1 LKIQVLDVTY
11 GYDAD
16 GLPVITIF
24 GLTGQ
29 GEPVTKYVTGFLP
42 YFYIDSGDIE
52 RIDQLL
58 GSIVD
63 SIGIMI
69 KTEIVD
75 RFGPLGYQSKTRK
88 MIKVTTR
95 NPKDVKILR
104 DFCEENLC
112 TTYESDIFFKDRF
125 MVDHGLFGMSWCIV
139 PKKQYIRHEDIISQG
154 DQANAPMKIM
164 AIDIEAIPK
173 DNGGLPTPDENP
185 IVLISLAFDPPWR
198 DQDNIVMVAKNIN
211 CPRKD
216 VVQSENEAGLL
227 SKLDFI
233 LNEYDPTIIGGYNTN
248 GFDIPYITDRA
259 KRLGVSLSMSRDG
272 RSAWCKSYMGKSTV
286 SLNGRVSLDM
296 LPAVKAL
303 DKYRLKSYRLANVA
317 KEILGIEKLD
327 VKPSEMKEL
336 WSGPGI
342 NRFISYSRRDALLVL
357 EMIKKTGVLEKYI
370 ALAKASGAFLQVVV
384 NGGQSSMIEAKLIR
398 EYNAEDYV
406 MGTKQA
412 MDEDDIAQVEG
423 AIVLEPKVGLTE
435 DVIILDFKSLYP
447 TTMIARNLCYT
458 TEVKDEC
465 PDCNLIISPSGGRF
479 VPPEIRKGIVPRVLE
494 KLLDERIKAKT
505 AMKDPSLSEG
515 EKRRLDAK
523 QYAMKILL
531 NSFYGYSGYARARLY
546 SPVIANSV
554 TSYGRENLLRTR
566 KIVEDHSQF
575 TIGED
580 TFELKTIAGDT
591 DSIFITIDGNIDFY
605 KAKQIGKDIATIVT
619 AGLPKPMELVFEAYA
634 KRILILAKKHYA
646 MYRFETEDTGEI
658 KAKGI
663 ETVRRD
669 WCNFTSTA
677 LTKCLETILIEGDV
691 DAALAQARKAID
703 LLKKPTPDI
712 FNDLMMSR
720 TLTKKPENYGQP
732 QPHAE
737 LVKKLER
744 RGVFKY
750 AIGDRIPFIIVTGQ
764 RKSGR
769 RAEMMTLRAEDPEY
783 AIENNLKIDADYYLS
798 KQLLP
803 PLLRMFESFGINELD
818 LLQPSR
824 QQSLT
829 KFEIGRTPQ
838 VQKRCKT

>member
-1 LKIQVLDVTY
+1 MKIQVLDATY

-16 GLPVITIF
+16 GFPVITLF
-24 GLTGQ
+24 GLTEQ
-29 GEPVTKYVTGFLP
+29 GDPVTKYVTGFLP
-42 YFYIDSGDIE
+42 YFYIESEDVQ
-52 RIDQLL
+52 RVDQLL
-58 GSIVD
+58 GHITD

-112 TTYESDIFFKDRF
+112 ITYESDIFFKDRF
-125 MVDHGLFGMSWCIV
+125 MVDHELTGMCWCIV
-139 PKKQYIRHEDIISQG
+139 PKRQYIRHEDIIPQG
-154 DQANAPMKIM
+154 DQANAPLKIM

-173 DNGGLPTPDENP
+173 DTGGLPTPDENP

-198 DQDNIVMVAKNIN
+198 GQDNIVMVAKNLN
-211 CPRKD
+211 CPRED
-216 VVQSENEAGLL
+216 VVQSDNEAGLL

-233 LNEYDPTIIGGYNTN
+233 LNEYDPTIIGGYNSN
-248 GFDIPYITDRA
+248 GFDIPYITERA
-259 KRLGVSLSMSRDG
+259 KLLKVSLSMSRDG

-286 SLNGRVSLDM
+286 SLTGRVSLDM
-296 LPAVKAL
+296 LPAIKGL
-303 DKYRLKSYRLANVA
+303 DKYRLKSYKLANVA
-317 KEILGIEKLD
+317 KEVLGNEKLD

-342 NRFISYSRRDALLVL
+342 NKFISYSRRDALLVL
-357 EMIKKTGVLEKYI
+357 QLIKKTGVLEKYI
-370 ALAKASGAFLQVVV
+370 ALSKASGAFLQVVV

-398 EYNAEDYV
+398 EYNAEGYV
-406 MGTKQA
+406 MGTKLA
-412 MDEDDIAQVEG
+412 MDDDDIAQVEG
-423 AIVLEPKVGLTE
+423 AIVLDPVVGLTE
-435 DVIILDFKSLYP
+435 NVIILDFKSLYP

-458 TEVKDEC
+458 TEIRDEC

-479 VPPEIRKGIVPRVLE
+479 VPPEIRRGIVPRVLE

-505 AMKDPSLSEG
+505 AMKNPELSEG

-566 KIVEDHSQF
+566 SIVEEHSQF
-575 TIGED
+575 TMNNE
-580 TFELKTIAGDT
+580 TFKLKTIAGDT

-605 KAKQIGKDIATIVT
+605 KAKQIGKDIANIVT
-619 AGLPKPMELVFEAYA
+619 AGLPKPMELVFEAFA

-669 WCNFTSTA
+669 WCNFTSKA
-677 LTKCLETILIEGDV
+677 LTKCLETILIEGDP
-691 DAALAQARKAID
+691 DAALGQARKTIAD
-703 LLKKPTPDI
+703 LKKSSPCI
-712 FNDLMMSR
+712 FNDLIMSR
-720 TLTKKPENYGQP
+720 TLTKKPENYNQP

-750 AIGDRIPFIIVTGQ
+750 AIGDRVPFIIVSGQ
-764 RKSGR
+764 RKTGR

-783 AIENNLKIDADYYLS
+783 AAENNLRIDTDYYLS

-803 PLLRMFESFGINELD
+803 PLLRMFESFEINELD

-829 KFEIGRTPQ
+829 KFEI
-838 VQKRCKT
+838 

>member
-1 LKIQVLDVTY
+1 MEIQIIDATY

-16 GLPVITIF
+16 GFPVITLF
-24 GLTGQ
+24 GLTRK

-52 RIDQLL
+52 KINGLL
-58 GSIVD
+58 DGIAS
-63 SIGIMI
+63 SIGILA

-75 RFGPLGYQSKTRK
+75 RFGPLGYQSKPRK

-104 DFCEENLC
+104 GFCEETGC
-112 TTYESDIFFKDRF
+112 TTYESDILFKDRF
-125 MVDHGLFGMSWCIV
+125 MIDHELTGMGWCIV
-139 PKKQYIRHEDIISQG
+139 PSKPYIRHTDIIPQV
-154 DQANAPMKIM
+154 DQRNAPIKIM

-173 DNGGLPTPDENP
+173 ENGGLPTPDENP

-198 DQDNIVMVAKNIN
+198 DQQNVVMVSKPIDCN
-211 CPRKD
+211 RKD
-216 VVQSENEAGLL
+216 VIVSAGEREM
-227 SKLDFI
+227 LDRLGFI
-233 LNEYDPTIIGGYNTN
+233 FDEYNPTVIAGYNSN

-272 RSAWCKSYMGKSTV
+272 KSAWCKSYMGKHTV
-286 SLNGRVSLDM
+286 SLNGRISLDM
-296 LPAVKAL
+296 LPAIRAL
-303 DKYRLKSYRLANVA
+303 DKYRLKSYSLANVA
-317 KEILGIEKLD
+317 KEILKSEKLD
-327 VKPSEMKEL
+327 VSPGQMKAL
-336 WSGPGI
+336 WEGPGI
-342 NRFISYSRRDALLVL
+342 SKFISYSRRDALLVL
-357 EMIKKTGVLEKYI
+357 QLVQETGVLDKYI

-398 EYNAEDYV
+398 EYNAEDRV
-406 MGTKQA
+406 MGTKIA
-412 MDEDDIAQVEG
+412 LDDDDIAQVEG
-423 AIVLEPKVGLTE
+423 AIVLDPKIGLTE
-435 DVIILDFKSLYP
+435 NVVILDFKSLYP

-458 TEVKDEC
+458 TEVRDEC

-494 KLLDERIKAKT
+494 KLLSERIKAKT
-505 AMKDPSLSEG
+505 AMKAPGISDIDA
-515 EKRRLDAK
+515 RQLDAK

-554 TSYGRENLLRTR
+554 TSYGRENLLRTQ

-575 TIGED
+575 TLDNEA
-580 TFELKTIAGDT
+580 FELKTISGDT
-591 DSIFITIDGNIDFY
+591 DSIFISIGENIDFN
-605 KAKQIGKDIATIVT
+605 KAKQIGKDIANIVT
-619 AGLPKPMELVFEAYA
+619 TGLPKPMELVFEAYA

-646 MYRFETEDTGEI
+646 MYRFESEGKGEI

-669 WCNFTSTA
+669 WCNFTSKA
-677 LTKCLETILIEGDV
+677 LTKCLETILIDGDV
-691 DAALAQARKAID
+691 DAALAQARNAIAV
-703 LLKKPTPDI
+703 LKNPTPDI
-712 FNDLMMSR
+712 FNDLVMSR
-720 TLTKKPENYGQP
+720 TLTRNPENYAQQ

-737 LVKKLER
+737 LVKKLEQ

-750 AIGDRIPFIIVTGQ
+750 AIGDRVPFIIVASQ
-764 RKSGR
+764 RRSGHR
-769 RAEMMTLRAEDPEY
+769 SELMTSRAEDPDY
-783 AIENNLKIDADYYLS
+783 AIENNLKIDTNYYLQ
-798 KQLLP
+798 KQLIP
-803 PLLRMFESFGINELD
+803 PLLRIFESFGINELD

-829 KFEIGRTPQ
+829 KFEIEKRHHIQQ
-838 VQKRCKT
+838 VCTT

>member
-1 LKIQVLDVTY
+1 MKIQVLDATY

-16 GLPVITIF
+16 GFPVITLF
-24 GLTGQ
+24 GLTEQ
-29 GEPVTKYVTGFLP
+29 GDPVTKYVTGFLP
-42 YFYIDSGDIE
+42 YFYIDSKDVQ
-52 RIDQLL
+52 RVDQLL
-58 GSIVD
+58 GHITD

-125 MVDHGLFGMSWCIV
+125 MVDHELTGMCWCIV
-139 PKKQYIRHEDIISQG
+139 PKRQYIRHEDIIPQG
-154 DQANAPMKIM
+154 DQANAPLKIM
-164 AIDIEAIPK
+164 ALDIEAIPK
-173 DNGGLPTPDENP
+173 DTGGLPTPDENP

-198 DQDNIVMVAKNIN
+198 GQDNIVMVAKNLN
-211 CPRKD
+211 CPRED
-216 VVQSENEAGLL
+216 VVQSDNEAGLL

-233 LNEYDPTIIGGYNTN
+233 LNEYDPTIIGGYNSN
-248 GFDIPYITDRA
+248 GFDIPYITERA
-259 KRLGVSLSMSRDG
+259 KLLKVSLSMSRDG

-286 SLNGRVSLDM
+286 SLTGRVSLDM
-296 LPAVKAL
+296 LPAIKGL
-303 DKYRLKSYRLANVA
+303 DKYRLKSYKLANVA
-317 KEILGIEKLD
+317 KEVLGNEKLD

-342 NRFISYSRRDALLVL
+342 NKFISYSRRDALLVL
-357 EMIKKTGVLEKYI
+357 QLIKKTGVLEKYI
-370 ALAKASGAFLQVVV
+370 ALSKASGAFLQVVV

-398 EYNAEDYV
+398 EYNAEGYV
-406 MGTKQA
+406 MGTKLA
-412 MDEDDIAQVEG
+412 MDDDDIAQVEG
-423 AIVLEPKVGLTE
+423 AIVLDPVVGLTE
-435 DVIILDFKSLYP
+435 NVIILDFKSLYP

-458 TEVKDEC
+458 TEIRDEC

-479 VPPEIRKGIVPRVLE
+479 VPPEIRRGIVPRVLE

-505 AMKDPSLSEG
+505 AMKNPELSEG

-566 KIVEDHSQF
+566 SIVEEHSQF
-575 TIGED
+575 TMNNE
-580 TFELKTIAGDT
+580 TFKLKTIAGDT

-605 KAKQIGKDIATIVT
+605 KAKQIGKDIANIVT
-619 AGLPKPMELVFEAYA
+619 AGLPKPMELVFEAFA

-669 WCNFTSTA
+669 WCNFTSKA
-677 LTKCLETILIEGDV
+677 LTKCLETILIEGDP
-691 DAALAQARKAID
+691 DAALGQARKTIAD
-703 LLKKPTPDI
+703 LKKSSPCI
-712 FNDLMMSR
+712 FNDLIMSR
-720 TLTKKPENYGQP
+720 TLTKKPENYNQP

-750 AIGDRIPFIIVTGQ
+750 AIGDRVPFIIVSGQ
-764 RKSGR
+764 RKTGR

-783 AIENNLKIDADYYLS
+783 AAENNLRIDTDYYLS

-803 PLLRMFESFGINELD
+803 PLLRMFESFEINELD
-818 LLQPSR
+818 LLQSSR

-829 KFEIGRTPQ
+829 KFEI
-838 VQKRCKT
+838 

>member
-1 LKIQVLDVTY
+1 M
-11 GYDAD
+11 
-16 GLPVITIF
+16 
-24 GLTGQ
+24 
-29 GEPVTKYVTGFLP
+29 
-42 YFYIDSGDIE
+42 
-52 RIDQLL
+52 DQLL
-58 GSIVD
+58 TGITD
-63 SIGIMI
+63 STGIMI
-69 KTEIVD
+69 KTSAVD
-75 RFGPLGYQSKTRK
+75 RFGPVGYQSSPRN

-95 NPKDVKILR
+95 NPKDVKVLR
-104 DFCEENLC
+104 DFCEGNYF
-112 TTYESDIFFKDRF
+112 TTYESDVFFKDRF
-125 MVDHGLFGMSWCIV
+125 MVDHELTGMGWCIV
-139 PKKQYIRHEDIISQG
+139 PKKQYIRHDDIIPQG
-154 DQANAPMKIM
+154 DQGNALMKIM

-173 DNGGLPTPDENP
+173 DNGGLPTPDEDP

-198 DQDNIVMVAKNIN
+198 GHENVVMVAKNIN
-211 CPRKD
+211 HPRSD
-216 VVQSENEAGLL
+216 VLQSEGEAAML
-227 SKLDFI
+227 SKLGFI
-233 LNEYDPTIIGGYNTN
+233 FDEYDPTIIGGYNSN

-259 KRLGVSLSMSRDG
+259 RRLGVSLSMSRDG
-272 RSAWCKSYMGKSTV
+272 KSAWCKSYMGKSTV
-286 SLNGRVSLDM
+286 QLNGRISLDM

-317 KEILGIEKLD
+317 KEILDIEKLD

-336 WSGPGI
+336 WTGPGI
-342 NRFISYSRRDALLVL
+342 NRFIAYSRRDALLVL
-357 EMIKKTGVLEKYI
+357 ELIKKTGVLEKYI
-370 ALAKASGAFLQVVV
+370 ALSKASGAFLQVVV

-398 EYNAEDYV
+398 EYNKEGYV
-406 MGTKQA
+406 MGTKSA
-412 MDEDDIAQVEG
+412 LEEDDIAQVEG
-423 AIVLEPKVGLTE
+423 AIVLDPVLGLTE
-435 DVIILDFKSLYP
+435 NVVILDFKSLYP
-447 TTMIARNLCYT
+447 TTMIAHNLCYT
-458 TEVKDEC
+458 TEIRGEC
-465 PDCNLIISPSGGRF
+465 PDCNLITSPSGGKF
-479 VPPEIRKGIVPRVLE
+479 VPSDVRKGIVPRVLE
-494 KLLDERIKAKT
+494 KLLDERIRAKK
-505 AMKDPSLSEG
+505 AMKNPAISEG

-554 TSYGRENLLRTR
+554 TSYGRENLLRT
-566 KIVEDHSQF
+566 KEIVTKHSQF
-575 TIGED
+575 TLGEE

-591 DSIFITIDGNIDFY
+591 DSIFISICGNIDFY
-605 KAKQIGKDIATIVT
+605 KAMQIGKNMADIVT
-619 AGLPKPMELVFEAYA
+619 EGLPKPMELVFEAYA

-744 RGVFKY
+744 RGIFKY
-750 AIGDRIPFIIVTGQ
+750 AIGDRIPFIIVAGQ